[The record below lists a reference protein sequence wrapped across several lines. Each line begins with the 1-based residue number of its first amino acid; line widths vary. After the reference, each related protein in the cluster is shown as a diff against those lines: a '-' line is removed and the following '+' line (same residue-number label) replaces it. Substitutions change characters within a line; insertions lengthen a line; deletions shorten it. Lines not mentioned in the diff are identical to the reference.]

1 MCIAITLGVKMDNTA
16 IVPAG
21 GRDDD
26 NTGLLSDLDALRRR
40 TRDDRHGY
48 AFTLLLFGVLIL
60 AAPLLYKAAPY
71 FEGVDADAYDPKVL
85 GDNPLVQIFRTTA
98 GQDPAHPT
106 LIALYWLAVLVAG
119 FGATVWWYRSRAA
132 RVGVETDT
140 RGLIITGVAAFAGFF
155 LSSFVFSRNAL
166 SLYGEWEVNLSL
178 MFGSL
183 AAVALI
189 LWRMHGP
196 FGVFLASV
204 FGTVTF
210 SSIAVYTNKGF
221 SALLVIAAGLLI
233 LAWVERSMLLGVVSV
248 LFTLAAVPA
257 TVTIYWAYLYLE
269 PAALFYHLGWQS
281 SFDLR
286 VFVLQQMLL
295 PGMIL
300 IIGGTVAAVKYRRKE
315 VT

>member
-1 MCIAITLGVKMDNTA
+1 MDNTA

-48 AFTLLLFGVLIL
+48 AFTLLLFGVLLL
-60 AAPLLYKAAPY
+60 AAPLLYESAPY
-71 FEGVDADAYDPKVL
+71 FEGVDSFDPRVD

-106 LIALYWLAVLVAG
+106 LIALYWLGVLVVG
-119 FGATVWWYRSRAA
+119 FGATAWWYRRRAVK
-132 RVGVETDT
+132 VGVETDT

-155 LSSFVFSRNAL
+155 LSTFAFSRSAV
-166 SLYGEWEVNLSL
+166 SLYGEWEVNLAL

-183 AAVALI
+183 VAVVLI
-189 LWRMHGP
+189 LWRMRGP
-196 FGVFLASV
+196 FGVFFASV

-233 LAWVERSMLLGVVSV
+233 LSWLERSVLLGAVSV

-257 TVTIYWAYLYLE
+257 TVMIYMAYLYIE
-269 PAALFYHLGWQS
+269 PAALFYHLGWQTG

-295 PGMIL
+295 PAAVL
-300 IIGGTVAAVKYRRKE
+300 IVGGTVAAVKYRR
-315 VT
+315 VAR